1 MITIKQ
7 DKPRTCPYCGSDD
20 IELIVMSF
28 DKNDTIMQLY
38 LQCEK
43 CKKTF
48 MVHYEIKYK
57 GTNYTKEEK

>member
-28 DKNDTIMQLY
+28 DKDDTIMQLY
-38 LQCEK
+38 IYNVK
-43 CKKTF
+43 NVRRHSWF
-48 MVHYEIKYK
+48 IMR
-57 GTNYTKEEK
+57 